1 MKKQTH
7 PKTTKTLIQTKDG
20 STYIKEWLF
29 FRNVLSLEVDYL
41 AHTYWRKKKIKKIYK
56 E

>member
-7 PKTTKTLIQTKDG
+7 PKLTTTLIQTKDG
-20 STYIKEWLF
+20 STYLKRWLF

-41 AHTYWRKKKIKKIYK
+41 AHAFWRKKKIKLEIKS
-56 E
+56 